1 MVGRSWLTGG
11 RNNPQYRG
19 MSIDDAGPDVGQRD
33 VTAMMRALGEPV
45 RLRLVELLALSLE
58 GELSA
63 GELGESIDLSQPTIS
78 HHLKV
83 LFEAGILVRSRSGTQ
98 ISYALSR
105 AVLLEVS
112 EALAALAAASSTP
125 QGPAERPAATRT
137 RMLGVGSA
145 EHVLARGAEELA
157 FRFSGV
163 FGRETVDRYVHES
176 YQNLY
181 RTARVKV
188 HLPVLA
194 LRFAKE
200 RLTALGQASGKLA
213 KPMPEVLMVCT
224 HNAGR
229 SQLAAALMSHRSGG
243 LVHVRTA
250 GSSPAAEVNPSVGVV
265 LAERG
270 VPFAGEF
277 PKPLTDDVLRAAD
290 VVVTMG
296 CGDACPLYPGK
307 RYLDWDLADP
317 AGAAM
322 DEVRRI
328 ADQIDQKVRQLLE
341 ELGVRPVEE
350 GSTA

>member
-1 MVGRSWLTGG
+1 M
-11 RNNPQYRG
+11 
-19 MSIDDAGPDVGQRD
+19 DAGRCSEPQDVAS
-33 VTAMMRALGEPV
+33 VMKALSEPV
-45 RLRLVELLALSLE
+45 RLRLVQLVAFSVD

-83 LFEAGILVRSRSGTQ
+83 LFEAGVLVRSRSGTQ

-105 AVLLEVS
+105 AVLVEVS
-112 EALAALAAASSTP
+112 EALAALAAASTSP
-125 QGPAERPAATRT
+125 RAREEPAVTRT
-137 RMLGVGSA
+137 RTLGVGSA
-145 EHVLARGAEELA
+145 EHVLARGAEDLA

-163 FGRETVDRYVHES
+163 FSRETVDRHVHES

-194 LRFAKE
+194 IRFAKE

-224 HNAGR
+224 QNAGR
-229 SQLAAALMSHRSGG
+229 SQLAAALMSHHSDG

-250 GSSPAAEVNPSVGVV
+250 GSSPAADVNPSVGVV

-270 VPFAGEF
+270 IRFEGEF

-317 AGAAM
+317 AGAAL

-328 ADQIDQKVRQLLE
+328 ADQIDLKVLKLLD
-341 ELGVRPVEE
+341 ELGVRPAEE
-350 GSTA
+350 GTPA

>member
-1 MVGRSWLTGG
+1 M
-11 RNNPQYRG
+11 
-19 MSIDDAGPDVGQRD
+19 DVDRVSEPRD
-33 VTAMMRALGEPV
+33 VTAVMKALSEPV
-45 RLRLVELLALSLE
+45 RLRLVQLVAFSVD
-58 GELSA
+58 GEMSA

-83 LFEAGILVRSRSGTQ
+83 LFEAGVLVRSRSGTQ

-105 AVLLEVS
+105 AVLVEVS
-112 EALAALAAASSTP
+112 EALAALAAASTSP
-125 QGPAERPAATRT
+125 REREEPAPTGRRT
-137 RMLGVGSA
+137 LGVGSA
-145 EHVLARGAEELA
+145 EHVLARGAEDLA
-157 FRFSGV
+157 SRFSGV

-194 LRFAKE
+194 IRFAKE

-224 HNAGR
+224 QNAGR
-229 SQLAAALMSHRSGG
+229 SQLAAALMSHHSGG

-250 GSSPAAEVNPSVGVV
+250 GSSPAADVNPSVGVV

-270 VPFAGEF
+270 IPFEGEF

-317 AGAAM
+317 AGAAL

-328 ADQIDQKVRQLLE
+328 ADRIDQKVLKLLD
-341 ELGVRPVEE
+341 ELGVRPAEE
-350 GSTA
+350 GTPA